1 MYYYKFKVFYDE
13 VEDFVRDVDVLANT
27 NFEEFH
33 LFLYKCLGLQG
44 NEFAAF
50 SICDQKWNKQK
61 EITIMDTSEDED
73 VETPEYEDEDS
84 FSTKTRLPKFV
95 MKDAILKDFITDP
108 HQHILYEYD
117 FIDPKTFYIE
127 FQKAAQ
133 TEKPDEFP
141 RCTFQKG
148 TLPVRLTAKDLP
160 QPDVDEAQLLLD
172 ELEEEDDD
180 DFGFNDGYNEEDY
193 TDLNEFSD
201 F

>member
-172 ELEEEDDD
+172 ELEEEEDD

-193 TDLNEFSD
+193 SDLNEFSD